1 MRLDPTDGA
10 QRLCRALSQPEELS
24 GVARAVAA
32 EKEEWD
38 VCQRMPF
45 GAWGVIVGNCAGE
58 ASHHM
63 CRYDRRRRRSRPC
76 AASALRTTAQAV
88 CPGGR
93 GAVAWTIEGAGD
105 RPARE
110 GEWAVDTTTLIWII
124 VGIVIVLV
132 IVVVA
137 LLVTARGRR
146 ARRQEQQHQRAEKLR
161 ADARETELQAR
172 QHEAEAARARAD
184 AAAASA
190 AAEAAKARAAEAS
203 IDAERR
209 AGTIDDHSGEADKL
223 RQRQAETLRK
233 ADDVDPYVGDD
244 GRPNAA
250 TAVDADDRTTTRDAN
265 TVDDRRT
272 VRDADTVDDRS
283 AAHDANGVGDRANV
297 RDTNT
302 VDDHDTVAGDPITR
316 PPAPPTR
323 ADRT

>member
-1 MRLDPTDGA
+1 
-10 QRLCRALSQPEELS
+10 
-24 GVARAVAA
+24 
-32 EKEEWD
+32 
-38 VCQRMPF
+38 MPF
-45 GAWGVIVGNCAGE
+45 GAWGDRGE
-58 ASHHM
+58 LRWRGIPSYAPVSPGVEDLWVAP
-63 CRYDRRRRRSRPC
+63 RG
-76 AASALRTTAQAV
+76 ASALRTTAQAV

-124 VGIVIVLV
+124 VGIAIVLV

-146 ARRQEQQHQRAEKLR
+146 ARRQEQQHERAEKLR

-172 QHEAEAARARAD
+172 EHEAEAARARAD

-209 AGTIDDHSGEADKL
+209 AGTIDEHSGEADKL

-250 TAVDADDRTTTRDAN
+250 TAVDADGRATARMRTRSTTGAP
-265 TVDDRRT
+265 
-272 VRDADTVDDRS
+272 
-283 AAHDANGVGDRANV
+283 AHDANGVGDRANV
-297 RDTNT
+297 RDANT
-302 VDDHDTVAGDPITR
+302 VDDRDTAAGDPITR